1 MVRRPRPRE
10 RRAPRTEPP
19 HRARTGLAIWL
30 VANPDH
36 IEGPVFGREDH
47 WTGVGVFFDT
57 FQNLDH
63 SHHHKHPYIYAVVND
78 GTKGCARTRTRARR
92 LRVHTHTRAHAARGG
107 GGGARVGVAGRGCR
121 ASWRGG
127 GGARRC

>member
-1 MVRRPRPRE
+1 M
-10 RRAPRTEPP
+10 
-19 HRARTGLAIWL
+19 RTGLAIWL

-47 WTGVGVFFDT
+47 WNGVGIFFDT

-78 GTKGCARTRTRARR
+78 GTKGCAHTHTTARR
-92 LRVHTHTRAHAARGG
+92 LCMHMHMHAHAERGG
-107 GGGARVGVAGRGCR
+107 RRGEGVPIRLHACCVQVHPRCGEARPGEAGAARLGGQFGLLL
-121 ASWRGG
+121 
-127 GGARRC
+127 